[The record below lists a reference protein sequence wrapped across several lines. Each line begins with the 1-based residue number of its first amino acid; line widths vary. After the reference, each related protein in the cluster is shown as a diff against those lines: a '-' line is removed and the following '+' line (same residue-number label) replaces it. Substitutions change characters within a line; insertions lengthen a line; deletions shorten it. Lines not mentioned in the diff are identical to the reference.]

1 MPRLGAIVFA
11 WAWILAGIPQL
22 SAEQTAAAKE
32 TGTAARSRLYA
43 QGQHGAVATVHPLA
57 TEAALRVLREGG
69 NAIDATVAAGL
80 TLSVVDGFNSGIGGG
95 CFFLIRSADSRITA
109 IDGRETAPAAAT
121 PDMYVRD
128 GKLVDG
134 LSTTGPLA
142 CGVPGALAAWDMALR
157 DHGTRS
163 LAELLLAAAD
173 LAESGFILSEAYA
186 GRLASV
192 SDALRRFE
200 GSRAV
205 FLREDGSPLQAGERL
220 VQMDLA
226 ETFRSVAREGLDWF
240 YGGGFAQ
247 RIEDWMREN
256 GGLLTATDFRGY
268 RAKRR
273 APLVMA
279 YRGHEVVGFP
289 PPSSGGVHAGQILG
303 MIETI
308 SYGERYGVE
317 NFRSLAAVD
326 RWHLVAE
333 AMKRAFADRA
343 YWLGDPDFAP
353 VPRGLLDPAYLREL
367 AAGIDPKRALPVEK
381 HGEPPNADADL
392 FSRHTTHYTVAD
404 EEGNWAAC
412 TATINTT
419 FGSKVVVPG
428 TGVVLNNE
436 MDDFSALPGAPNAFG
451 LVGAEA
457 NAIAPGKRP
466 LSSMSPT
473 IVLRDGEPVFAVG
486 AAGGPTI
493 ISQVVLAVMRRIDLG
508 EELLQILAAPRLHH
522 QWRPDLLELEPGWS
536 EEIRAGLAERGHRI
550 GQRGSMGVSQ
560 AVARGPSG
568 MLEAASDPRVDGAAA
583 AY

>member
-1 MPRLGAIVFA
+1 MPD
-11 WAWILAGIPQL
+11 LAAGQ
-22 SAEQTAAAKE
+22 AATVND
-32 TGTAARSRLYA
+32 TGTPAPSRLYA
-43 QGQHGAVATVHPLA
+43 RGNNGAVATVHPLA
-57 TEAALRVLREGG
+57 TEAALQVLREGG
-69 NAIDATVAAGL
+69 NAVDAAVAAGL

-95 CFFLIRSADSRITA
+95 CFLLIRSAEGRISA

-128 GKLVDG
+128 GKLVEG

-142 CGVPGALAAWDMALR
+142 CGVPGALAAWDLALR

-163 LAELLLAAAD
+163 LAELLLPAAD
-173 LAESGFILSEAYA
+173 LAEAGFILSEAYA
-186 GRLASV
+186 ERLASV
-192 SDALRRFE
+192 GSALQRFE

-205 FLREDGSPLQAGERL
+205 FLHADGSPVQAGERL
-220 VQMDLA
+220 LQLDLA
-226 ETFRSVAREGLDWF
+226 KTFRSVAREGLDWF

-273 APLVMA
+273 EPLVIA
-279 YRGHEVVGFP
+279 YRDHEVVGFP
-289 PPSSGGVHAGQILG
+289 PPSSGGVHVGQILG
-303 MIETI
+303 MLQACDLREHH
-308 SYGERYGVE
+308 GVE
-317 NFRSLAAVD
+317 DFRSLAAVD
-326 RWHLVAE
+326 RWHLVSE

-353 VPRGLLDPAYLREL
+353 VPRGLLDPAYLKGL
-367 AAGIDPKRALPVEK
+367 AGGIDPRRALPVEK
-381 HGEPPNADADL
+381 YGEPPNADSDL
-392 FSRHTTHYTVAD
+392 FPRHTTHYTVAD
-404 EEGNWAAC
+404 AAGNWVAC

-419 FGSKVVVPG
+419 FGSKLVVPG

-473 IVLRDGEPVFAVG
+473 IVLRDGEPIFSVG

-493 ISQVVLAVMRRIDLG
+493 ISQVVLAVVRRIDLG
-508 EELLQILAAPRLHH
+508 EELPQILAAPRLHH
-522 QWRPDLLELEPGWS
+522 QWRPDLLELEPGWP
-536 EEIRAGLAERGHRI
+536 EEVRAGLTERGHRI

-560 AVARGPSG
+560 ALARGADG
-568 MLEAASDPRVDGAAA
+568 MLEAASDPRVKGAAA